1 MTLGGE
7 VALAESDDDVRDGLD
22 DFPIPNIMKRS
33 KLVADNVN
41 HKRNKDFNSR
51 NDQSV
56 SQPSDADYDAGV

>member
-1 MTLGGE
+1 
-7 VALAESDDDVRDGLD
+7 
-22 DFPIPNIMKRS
+22 MKRS